1 MSNKNLAGNKN
12 TTQTNHKPKQSNQNT
27 QPLMQ
32 NNSIKKE
39 PPHSLTWKPTE
50 KKSKI

>member
-27 QPLMQ
+27 QPLVQ

-39 PPHSLTWKPTE
+39 PHSLNWKPTE